1 MWKNPVTCVSTLL
14 PKAGGEG
21 KKPDEKQNQTQ
32 FSRVLEY
39 QQIQSIWIV
48 PSALAW
54 RRDSSVLRKPKSEN
68 MKWKFYLKKNKE

>member
-1 MWKNPVTCVSTLL
+1 MKKSCNMCFYIVTKSR
-14 PKAGGEG
+14 GEG